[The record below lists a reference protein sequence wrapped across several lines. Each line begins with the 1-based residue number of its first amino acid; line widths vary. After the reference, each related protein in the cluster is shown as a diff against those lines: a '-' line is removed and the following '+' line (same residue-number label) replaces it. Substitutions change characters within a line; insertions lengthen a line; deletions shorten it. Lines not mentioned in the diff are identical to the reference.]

1 MASALS
7 ERKRVIYLETLEE
20 SLGGMLQELDGFE
33 TMCSFFDG
41 LYCLLETLDGGVT
54 TDADR
59 KEMLEVARRLKEDLP
74 FVVQRVFALMLRWA
88 VSEVERKRLYLKL
101 ALEGR

>member
-7 ERKRVIYLETLEE
+7 ERKRVIYLETLDEA
-20 SLGGMLQELDGFE
+20 LGGMLQELDG
-33 TMCSFFDG
+33 
-41 LYCLLETLDGGVT
+41 LETLCSFLDDLHYLLEALDGGAM

-59 KEMLEVARRLKEDLP
+59 KEMLEVARRLKGDLP
-74 FVVQRVFALMLRWA
+74 FVVQRVFALVLRWA
-88 VSEVERKRLYLKL
+88 ASEVECKRLHVKF